1 MTDWT
6 KKIIIV
12 LFGTIHSSHWRSAW
26 NGRAPT
32 RSRSKKHILELTS
45 QVQLERSRRSV
56 ACAHSLSI
64 CAKGRRLAIN
74 NKKPLH
80 PIRDVLP
87 CQFFDRVLFFI
98 LISWN
103 IWFEPDVSPPGLCER
118 SFFFLIISSLLLL
131 FCHYEG
137 AFEWQPWTFL
147 SSNQHSFIRADD
159 HLIYLYISTRIF
171 RKHWSAL
178 QPICWVRQPRFRK

>member
-118 SFFFLIISSLLLL
+118 SFFFSHHFFSAVALLSLWRCFRMAALDILVFQPAFFHPCGWPPHLFVHLNTNIS
-131 FCHYEG
+131 
-137 AFEWQPWTFL
+137 
-147 SSNQHSFIRADD
+147 
-159 HLIYLYISTRIF
+159 
-171 RKHWSAL
+171 
-178 QPICWVRQPRFRK
+178 